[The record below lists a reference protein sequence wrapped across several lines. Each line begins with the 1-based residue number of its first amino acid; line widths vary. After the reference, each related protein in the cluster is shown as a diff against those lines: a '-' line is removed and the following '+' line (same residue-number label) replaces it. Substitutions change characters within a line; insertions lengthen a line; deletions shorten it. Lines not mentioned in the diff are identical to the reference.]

1 MQFKVLYMKNK
12 QDYFEEISEIR
23 SLMERSS
30 KFTSVSG
37 LSGILAGI
45 YALVGAFL
53 LHTIVGFRPYGILE
67 SEADLSGNEWGFFF
81 IGAGVLILAVGTA
94 VYLSYRKARI
104 LREPMWTATTRNM
117 LFNMALPLLAGGVI
131 VIVFFSY
138 GLVGL
143 LLPVTL
149 IFYGLA
155 LYSAGNFTYPEIR
168 ILGIIVTVIGLLAFC
183 LIEYSVL
190 LWAAGFGLMH
200 IVYGTLI
207 FLRHEK

>member
-1 MQFKVLYMKNK
+1 MKNK

-53 LHTIVGFRPYGILE
+53 LHTIVGFRPYGIMQ
-67 SEADLSGNEWGFFF
+67 SEVEFSGNEWGFFF
-81 IGAGVLILAVGTA
+81 IGAVVLLLAVGTA
-94 VYLSYRKARI
+94 VYLSYRKAKI

-168 ILGIIVTVIGLLAFC
+168 ILGIIVTVIGLLASF

-190 LWAAGFGLMH
+190 LWATGFGLMH

>member
-1 MQFKVLYMKNK
+1 M
-12 QDYFEEISEIR
+12 
-23 SLMERSS
+23 
-30 KFTSVSG
+30 G
-37 LSGILAGI
+37 
-45 YALVGAFL
+45 FL
-53 LHTIVGFRPYGILE
+53 
-67 SEADLSGNEWGFFF
+67 F

-94 VYLSYRKARI
+94 VYLSYRKAKI

-143 LLPVTL
+143 LLPATL